1 MEIVGQ
7 APVRLLFADILI
19 EAGIDHVFGIPGGNT
34 PFLFDGLVDK
44 KDRIKTVLVR
54 QEGGAA
60 TMADAYAKLTGKPA
74 AVIGQGAWIGTS
86 GGLGILEAYLS
97 GVPMLIICD
106 TTDYFSTPQHGPY
119 QNGTGDYGG
128 FDLPGM
134 MKSMTKYTTLAS
146 NASEFLH
153 GIQLAIKHA
162 TTGRPGPAAVIIKWN
177 VAFEMAD
184 IGAITPKVYPIGGY
198 LKTKPACMARE
209 DADRIAETLLSAKSP
224 VIIAGQ
230 GVRMSGAFE
239 ELQEFAEL
247 TGIPVA
253 TSYLGKSVIAE
264 THDLA
269 LGTMGGIGQK
279 SANARIAAADVI
291 FAIGTGLAPEN
302 TKYLSPDFINP
313 EKQSIIQVDIDP
325 RNAGWTFPLR
335 LGVTS
340 DAKAALR
347 MLIDII
353 RASEIPYDVKKAVA
367 AVKKQ
372 KAELHCFRE
381 DIVKAD
387 TSPIEPERV
396 VGEMNDF
403 IGADDILVLDAGNCR
418 MWFTHHFQSKKAGQ
432 VIAGG
437 GVAAMGYGP
446 LAAMSAQMV
455 YPERKIFGVSGDG
468 SFMMHLYALEMARDL
483 GLPVTFLVMNN
494 GVLGNVRDFQA
505 PDRRIATEYS
515 MPNFEKIAKGFGVDG
530 VRVERPGDI
539 APALR
544 KARDTDA
551 PFMLEI
557 VVNDTPHFRLMS

>member
-239 ELQEFAEL
+239 ELREFAEL

-325 RNAGWTFPLR
+325 RNAG
-335 LGVTS
+335 
-340 DAKAALR
+340 
-347 MLIDII
+347 
-353 RASEIPYDVKKAVA
+353 
-367 AVKKQ
+367 
-372 KAELHCFRE
+372 
-381 DIVKAD
+381 
-387 TSPIEPERV
+387 
-396 VGEMNDF
+396 
-403 IGADDILVLDAGNCR
+403 
-418 MWFTHHFQSKKAGQ
+418 
-432 VIAGG
+432 
-437 GVAAMGYGP
+437 
-446 LAAMSAQMV
+446 
-455 YPERKIFGVSGDG
+455 
-468 SFMMHLYALEMARDL
+468 
-483 GLPVTFLVMNN
+483 
-494 GVLGNVRDFQA
+494 
-505 PDRRIATEYS
+505 
-515 MPNFEKIAKGFGVDG
+515 
-530 VRVERPGDI
+530 
-539 APALR
+539 
-544 KARDTDA
+544 
-551 PFMLEI
+551 
-557 VVNDTPHFRLMS
+557 